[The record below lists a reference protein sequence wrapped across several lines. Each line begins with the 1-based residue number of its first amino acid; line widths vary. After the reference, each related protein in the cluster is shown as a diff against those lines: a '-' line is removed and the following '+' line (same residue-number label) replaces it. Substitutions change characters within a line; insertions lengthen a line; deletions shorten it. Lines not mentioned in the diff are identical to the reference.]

1 MEIHLKIIGVLLIAL
16 AGLHIY
22 FPKYFQ
28 WKEDLKSL
36 SLINRQMMKGH
47 TFFIALIVFLI
58 GLLSLIASSDLVQ
71 TNLGKTVSIGLG
83 LFWFMRL
90 YFQLFVYSPKLWKG
104 KRFET
109 IVHICFLLL
118 WIYLSSVYLL
128 IGFQY

>member
-1 MEIHLKIIGVLLIAL
+1 
-16 AGLHIY
+16 
-22 FPKYFQ
+22 
-28 WKEDLKSL
+28 
-36 SLINRQMMKGH
+36 MKGH

-83 LFWFMRL
+83 FFWFMRL